1 MNLVEK
7 MNEFVVQFS
16 EDQITFNKK
25 SKEMN
30 QKINDIKVGF
40 NNTLAFY
47 KLNTKYEDTM
57 KKIDK
62 ENIHYKASE
71 EKLMD

>member
-47 KLNTKYEDTM
+47 KLNAKYEDIM

-62 ENIHYKASE
+62 ENIHYKSSE
-71 EKLMD
+71 